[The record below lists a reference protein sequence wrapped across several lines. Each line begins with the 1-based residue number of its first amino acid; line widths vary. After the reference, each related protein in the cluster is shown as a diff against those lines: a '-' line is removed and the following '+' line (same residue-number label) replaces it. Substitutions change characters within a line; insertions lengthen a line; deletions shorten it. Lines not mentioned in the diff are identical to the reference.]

1 MTMGD
6 AGIPTISIQRRYRH
20 VVSDQWPVNVLPQP
34 DELLSSWL
42 HRLAYANGVAP
53 RGFACVFGLGS
64 GMWSPAIDFRPSS
77 DIENLLRANAG
88 VSHAQIVA
96 MTLASGIPTELL
108 LPLRNSGRRGTSTWL
123 QYCPQCLAGDEHPYF
138 RRSWR
143 LATKVSC
150 RHHRCGLRDRC
161 PSCQRRIE
169 AYGQSKLVPQHFC
182 VHCGFDL
189 RKASRVI
196 VSVAAHLVDYRID
209 QMCRGASVTPENQ
222 RIFLARLLQIPTLV
236 MTHTS
241 GSLLNF
247 SSSMRIRCF
256 EKFADRVCARIMRDD
271 DSAVWPSPYRAE
283 SAGNRRANTL
293 V

>member
-20 VVSDQWPVNVLPQP
+20 VVSDQWPIDVLPQT

-53 RGFACVFGLGS
+53 RGFARVFGLGS

-169 AYGQSKLVPQHFC
+169 AYGQSKLVPSIFASTAVSICARRQRSSSALQRTWWIIALIRCAAGRVSLRTSARFPCTIAANPHAGDDPHFRLAAQL
-182 VHCGFDL
+182 FQLDANPML
-189 RKASRVI
+189 RKVCRSRLRTNN
-196 VSVAAHLVDYRID
+196 A
-209 QMCRGASVTPENQ
+209 
-222 RIFLARLLQIPTLV
+222 
-236 MTHTS
+236 
-241 GSLLNF
+241 
-247 SSSMRIRCF
+247 
-256 EKFADRVCARIMRDD
+256 
-271 DSAVWPSPYRAE
+271 
-283 SAGNRRANTL
+283 
-293 V
+293 

>member
-1 MTMGD
+1 MTMGG
-6 AGIPTISIQRRYRH
+6 AGIPTISVLQRYRH
-20 VVSDQWPVNVLPQP
+20 VVSEQWPIDVLPQT

-53 RGFACVFGLGS
+53 SGFARVLGLGS
-64 GMWSPAIDFRPSS
+64 GMWSPSIDLRPSN
-77 DIENLLRANAG
+77 DVKNLLCANTG
-88 VSHAQIVA
+88 VSHHQIHA
-96 MTLASGIPTELL
+96 MALSRDLPTELL

-123 QYCPQCLAGDEHPYF
+123 QFCPRCLAGDEHPYF

-150 RHHRCGLRDRC
+150 GDHRSGLRDRC

-169 AYGQSKLVPQHFC
+169 AYAQSKLVPQHIC
-182 VHCGFDL
+182 AHCGFDL
-189 RKASRVI
+189 RRASRVI
-196 VSVAAHLVDYRID
+196 ISVAAQLVDCRID
-209 QMCRGASVTPENQ
+209 QMCRRASVTPEH
-222 RIFLARLLQIPTLV
+222 RRVFLARLLQIPTLV

-241 GSLLNF
+241 GSLLKL

-256 EKFADRVCARIMRDD
+256 EKLADRVCERIMLDD
-271 DSAVWPSPYRAE
+271 DNPVWPSPYRAE
-283 SAGNRRANTL
+283 TTGNRWANDL